1 MMNTEIKRQIQEFDI
16 RKSWNTCA
24 NFPILTILHVL
35 LWHLL
40 FKLHIWLW
48 KMAILYM
55 HSAGKPVG
63 NSSCPAVKMKCSKNT
78 SLCKWNEC
86 WAACVRWLLSDRLS
100 FSPAAAA
107 PLLWDCHRRSAWKWH
122 VWRGC
127 RRRWFYFLC
136 GIKWLNLF
144 YRISLLFTE
153 LNALLELQRTQ
164 NLVEVKGFPSVGNK
178 NNGYHLS
185 PNDSIYAA
193 ISICSSQN
201 TTQWVLFLWGKCWR
215 T

>member
-1 MMNTEIKRQIQEFDI
+1 MNTGTKKQIQESDI
-16 RKSWNTCA
+16 RNSRNTCA
-24 NFPILTILHVL
+24 NFPILTLLHVL

-48 KMAILYM
+48 KMAVLYM

-107 PLLWDCHRRSAWKWH
+107 ALLLWDCHRRPAWKWH
-122 VWRGC
+122 VWREC
-127 RRRWFYFLC
+127 KRRWFYFLC

-144 YRISLLFTE
+144 YQISQLFTE

-164 NLVEVKGFPSVGNK
+164 NLVEVERLPFCGE
-178 NNGYHLS
+178 
-185 PNDSIYAA
+185 
-193 ISICSSQN
+193 
-201 TTQWVLFLWGKCWR
+201 
-215 T
+215 